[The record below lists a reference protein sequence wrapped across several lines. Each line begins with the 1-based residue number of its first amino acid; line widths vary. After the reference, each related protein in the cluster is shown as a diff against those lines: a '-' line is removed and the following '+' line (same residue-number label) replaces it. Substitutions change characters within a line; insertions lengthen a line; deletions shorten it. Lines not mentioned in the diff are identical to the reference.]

1 MQRTDYRI
9 IADMISP
16 GSRVLDLGCGDG
28 SLLELLSREKNI
40 TGQGLEID
48 SANVGSCLQKGVS
61 VIHGDLDRGLVD
73 YADKSF
79 DCVILSR
86 TLQALLRPDYVI
98 DEVIRVGKRGVVTF
112 PNFGHFRS
120 RAHLLIK
127 GRMPITE
134 QLPEPWY
141 FSPNIHLFTI
151 KDFEDLCRRKNIAI
165 ENSVYLRGGRPFKKA
180 LLYNLLAE
188 EAVYAIR
195 GKK

>member
-1 MQRTDYRI
+1 ME
-9 IADMISP
+9 MIPP

-28 SLLELLSREKNI
+28 SLLELLAREKNV

-73 YADKSF
+73 YTDNSF

-86 TLQALLRPDYVI
+86 TLQALLRPDYVL
-98 DEVIRVGKRGVVTF
+98 DEVVRVGKRGIVTF
-112 PNFGHFRS
+112 PNFGHFRN
-120 RAHLLIK
+120 RAHLLFK
-127 GRMPITE
+127 GRMPMTE

-141 FSPNIHLFTI
+141 VSPNIRLFTI

-165 ENSVYLRGGRPFKKA
+165 ENSVYLRGGRPFEKA